1 MAQGFFGSTYVFRY
15 RMELQQIYPHTI
27 YIKYVF
33 VKCLGEAIY
42 TIEEVS
48 VDHKVICKVH
58 KILSNPNRHELFKGK
73 IFFVTPGVTRPSAFV
88 VQQTIESAGG
98 VVEKQRRSL
107 RAIQELEP
115 NTYIVIACNNDLHLV
130 ADLIRSSYGE

>member
-1 MAQGFFGSTYVFRY
+1 MFLLNV
-15 RMELQQIYPHTI
+15 
-27 YIKYVF
+27 
-33 VKCLGEAIY
+33 GEAIY

-48 VDHKVICKVH
+48 VDQKVICKVH

-73 IFFVTPGVTRPSAFV
+73 IFYVTPGVTHPSVFV
-88 VQQTIESAGG
+88 VRQTIESAGG

-130 ADLIRSSYGE
+130 ADLIRSSYGK